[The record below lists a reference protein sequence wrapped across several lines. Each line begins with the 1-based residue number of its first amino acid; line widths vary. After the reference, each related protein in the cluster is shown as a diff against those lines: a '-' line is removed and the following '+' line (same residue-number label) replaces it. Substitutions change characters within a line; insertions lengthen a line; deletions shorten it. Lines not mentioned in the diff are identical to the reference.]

1 MNKRIWITIL
11 VVLLVIAAGVGIIM
25 ATRTAEPVTP
35 PDPVNPPVTQPE
47 DPGDES
53 VSVVVYVPD
62 EQAETLTPVGAQ
74 AADDSDQAIVDALV
88 AAGALP
94 AGVEV
99 QSSQTADGVLT
110 LDMNAVYG
118 NAVRSSG
125 TAGESMLVYALV
137 DTFIQARGVDKVLV
151 TVDGA
156 ALESGHNVY
165 DTPLE
170 MDYTA

>member
-25 ATRTAEPVTP
+25 ATRTAEPVAP
-35 PDPVNPPVTQPE
+35 PEPVTPPVTEPE
-47 DPGDES
+47 DPSEES

-62 EQAETLTPVGAQ
+62 EQAETLTPVGTQ
-74 AADDSDQAIVDALV
+74 AADDSDQALVDALV
-88 AAGALP
+88 GVGALP
-94 AGVEV
+94 AGVAV
-99 QSSQTADGVLT
+99 QSGAEADGVLT

-125 TAGESMLVYALV
+125 TAGENMLVYALV
-137 DTFIQARGVDKVLV
+137 NTFIQAKGVDKVLL

-156 ALESGHNVY
+156 PLESGHNVY

-170 MDYTA
+170 MDYTT